1 MSAGK
6 PAPLVIHGWTVF
18 AHPLFLAQLEA
29 LAQQVESLKKKD
41 LVSCHGSNAACS
53 LALKPDGVVAS
64 RRHSPSYDSSS
75 RLASG
80 LDGGAIKRHLSPDT
94 TLAGYAKKNASKRLA
109 AITKLAFDVIP
120 QDPTRPEYRQG
131 NTLGEDHKHW
141 FRAKFF
147 QQYRL
152 FFRYHAPS
160 KVIVFAW
167 VNDEDTKRAYESSD
181 DAYRVFRKMLES
193 GHPPDDWNQLLA
205 EAR

>member
-1 MSAGK
+1 MSAGA
-6 PAPLVIHGWTVF
+6 PAALVIHGWTVF
-18 AHPLFLAQLEA
+18 AHPLFLAQLEV
-29 LAQQVESLKKKD
+29 LTQQVEALKQKD
-41 LVSCHGSNAACS
+41 LV
-53 LALKPDGVVAS
+53 
-64 RRHSPSYDSSS
+64 
-75 RLASG
+75 
-80 LDGGAIKRHLSPDT
+80 
-94 TLAGYAKKNASKRLA
+94 GYKKKNASKRLA

-120 QDPTRPEYRQG
+120 QDPARPEYRQG
-131 NTLGEDHKHW
+131 DTLGAGHKHW

-181 DAYRVFRKMLES
+181 DAYRVFRKMLEN

-205 EAR
+205 EARADGQRLQQFAAGIAQ